1 MTVNVKPQQLRTMFC
16 CLRNC
21 FHGFSFATT
30 RTPKRERN
38 PIALDTTHMGNEVV
52 IVKNGLRICG
62 SGGALTNAPLLQSK
76 SYFEVKI
83 QQGGIWGIGLAR
95 RDTDLNVAIGGKDSE
110 SWALDSDGIIR
121 HNEQELHKIQN
132 PVQEGDVIGV
142 SYDHVEL
149 NFYLNGESM
158 NAPVTGV
165 KGRIYPVLYVDD
177 GAILDLFL
185 ENFNYTPPMGFEK
198 IMLEQSLL

>member
-1 MTVNVKPQQLRTMFC
+1 MFC

-21 FHGFSFATT
+21 FDGLGFAATQA
-30 RTPKRERN
+30 PKRERN

-62 SGGALTNAPLLQSK
+62 NGGALTNAPLVQSK

-83 QQGGIWGIGLAR
+83 QQSGIWGIGLAR

-110 SWALDSDGIIR
+110 SWALNSDGIIR

-142 SYDHVEL
+142 SYDHIEL

-158 NAPVTGV
+158 NAPVISI
-165 KGRIYPVLYVDD
+165 KGRVYPVLYVDD
-177 GAILDLFL
+177 GAILDLIL
-185 ENFNYTPPMGFEK
+185 ENFIYTPPMGFEK